1 MKLKF
6 KLSLLVIA
14 IVTVIVTGI
23 AMLLLRE
30 ASAISMDLS
39 LRSIENL
46 AGEKAAYLKGR
57 EDSHIRALYTLSHIM
72 E

>member
-6 KLSLLVIA
+6 KLSLMMIA
-14 IVTVIVTGI
+14 IMAVVVAGI
-23 AMLLLRE
+23 AALLLRE
-30 ASAISMDLS
+30 ASDISMDLS